1 MLNADIAAHVNR
13 STISTMSLKADPRSS
28 GPTLYR
34 RVVPPFGAQTTALR
48 RHLRKSSIVG
58 SPAQACTCGFA
69 THRHRSSIIT
79 GFVSTDLPTLTS
91 TPRTYKLQSLSKE
104 VALHQSRALALLHKH
119 KPLSRPSNVVLVG
132 KTVLPN
138 RFMTVNATFSSL
150 GSLYYLH
157 HTRSAASTTRSRS
170 SGPVKS
176 SGILNAPSD
185 VCDTW
190 PTIWSGSEKSRR
202 DLYVPFF
209 CTAGVDT
216 SRAQCTPA
224 HPGKNSTF
232 RGGFD
237 DSSADRSDTSQ
248 MHPPQFEVWHR
259 DTLRAW
265 GARISDL
272 TVDLVRGSV
281 VRQIGDG
288 HCLFYCLLGR
298 SDVEAAMAL
307 RSSIAT
313 HIVENFDQLLAGSTQ
328 SYNDILEL
336 EFFSGFVGDRAQKYY
351 DIMANC
357 TDFLEDNTAHWGG
370 YLEIYAYCEISSSRA
385 DVYELAYT
393 DASGINYFRHVYSVG
408 NLSSPR
414 IINLAFYGDHW
425 NNVEFETPAPHM
437 DLVPY
442 IPAPVLHDL
451 NRTANSSATA
461 ASTDAEFSNATA
473 TSSSDTSGP
482 ASTASSV
489 AVVATCSLD
498 NNAVTS
504 TTPTTLLI
512 NRKRKA
518 STNGANE
525 MMALG
530 ATLDACY
537 TCFVAEEGA
546 NQMWRSWTQAE
557 AQRLGSWEN
566 YQYARPRFL
575 NDFVLCYQQKY
586 SGQWA
591 WAKSSV
597 VDGRSKKGKLV
608 KKFHPESEQFQ
619 RKKAEAV
626 DHYNNVIKRHM
637 TRLDRHMTRHFPE
650 DAKEWKKRRTALTV
664 PDAAFDAPEA
674 LAAVQGEP
682 QPEGSGGVDLNKLTA
697 GKLFK

>member
-1 MLNADIAAHVNR
+1 M
-13 STISTMSLKADPRSS
+13 STISTGPLS
-28 GPTLYR
+28 GDLRAWT
-34 RVVPPFGAQTTALR
+34 VALSR
-48 RHLRKSSIVG
+48 CCDV
-58 SPAQACTCGFA
+58 QC
-69 THRHRSSIIT
+69 
-79 GFVSTDLPTLTS
+79 
-91 TPRTYKLQSLSKE
+91 LQSDVASQEPGALAQLRFHELPKHCSAHSWPDKSKHSN
-104 VALHQSRALALLHKH
+104 HQSYSGCR
-119 KPLSRPSNVVLVG
+119 S
-132 KTVLPN
+132 
-138 RFMTVNATFSSL
+138 FSSL
-150 GSLYYLH
+150 GSLYYLRH
-157 HTRSAASTTRSRS
+157 IRSGAVPTRSRV
-170 SGPVKS
+170 SGSVMKS
-176 SGILNAPSD
+176 TGPPNAPSPCTNI
-185 VCDTW
+185 CDSHN
-190 PTIWSGSEKSRR
+190 IKMLSSENFEELLSQQAIGSTFATPLE
-202 DLYVPFF
+202 
-209 CTAGVDT
+209 
-216 SRAQCTPA
+216 AQCSAA

-281 VRQIGDG
+281 VSQVGDG